1 VEAASD
7 SNVFTDADHTKLNGI
22 EASATADQ
30 TGAEIKAAYE
40 GESNTNAFTDAEK
53 SKVADAVLNADLDG
67 KGEILVGDGS
77 GDPTAFPASTTN
89 GHILTI
95 DTTEATGMKWAAN
108 AGAGGGGSSLIVLD
122 ESTTLTNDA
131 TKLKF
136 VGAGVAATEPSADEI
151 TITVTGDLVQDTTP
165 QLGGALDV
173 QAQEINTST
182 TNGNIKLTPN
192 GTGVVEVKGNT
203 NPGTIQL
210 NCENNSHGV
219 KLKGPAHSAAASYTL
234 TLPNDDG
241 SANEVLKTDGSGNL
255 AWVAQT
261 TDTNTQL
268 SNAEVRTAVEA
279 ASDSNV
285 FTDAD
290 HTKLNGIEASATADQ
305 TAAEI
310 RTLVESATDSNVF
323 TDADHTKLNGIEASA
338 TADQTN
344 AEIRAAVEAAT
355 DSNVFT
361 DADHT
366 KLNGIATSANA
377 YVHPNHS
384 GEVTSTADGATVI
397 ASDIVDEDNLK
408 ISNAGSNG
416 QFLQKQ
422 SGNTGGLTWATVAG
436 TITALNNQTANR
448 LTTIGSTTTELDGEA
463 NLTFEDT
470 TATGLISG
478 KQITGRGFE
487 CPATVSDDWTIAAG
501 NNAFFPG
508 PMTVAASKTVTV
520 PANRTLTIV

>member
-1 VEAASD
+1 VFTDADHTKLNSIETGATADQSNAEIRAAVEAASD

-22 EASATADQ
+22 ETSATADQ

-108 AGAGGGGSSLIVLD
+108 AGAGGGGSSLTVVD
-122 ESTTLTNDA
+122 ESTTLTTDA
-131 TKLKF
+131 TKITF
-136 VGAGVAATEPSADEI
+136 VGAGVTATEPSADEI
-151 TITVTGDLVQDTTP
+151 TVTIAG
-165 QLGGALDV
+165 
-173 QAQEINTST
+173 
-182 TNGNIKLTPN
+182 
-192 GTGVVEVKGNT
+192 
-203 NPGTIQL
+203 
-210 NCENNSHGV
+210 
-219 KLKGPAHSAAASYTL
+219 
-234 TLPNDDG
+234 
-241 SANEVLKTDGSGNL
+241 
-255 AWVAQT
+255 
-261 TDTNTQL
+261 TNTQL

-290 HTKLNGIEASATADQ
+290 HTKLNAIEASATADQ

-338 TADQTN
+338 TADQTD

-366 KLNGIATSANA
+366 KLNGVAASANN

-422 SGNTGGLTWATVAG
+422 SGNTGGLTWATIVG
-436 TITALNNQTANR
+436 SITALNNQTANR

-463 NLTFEDT
+463 SLTFEDT
-470 TATGLISG
+470 TSTGLISG